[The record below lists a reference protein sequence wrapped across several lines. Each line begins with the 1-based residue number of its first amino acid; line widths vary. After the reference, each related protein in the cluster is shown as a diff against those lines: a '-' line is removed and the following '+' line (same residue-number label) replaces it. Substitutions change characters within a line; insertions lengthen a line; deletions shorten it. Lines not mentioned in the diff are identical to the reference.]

1 MRLKSSVK
9 SKVAILCLFFTTIS
23 SADVTVETVEYRGW
37 KGCAKLTNDS
47 VELIVVPQIGRI
59 MHFGYKGKENLLWV
73 NEALFGTA
81 PQKGYL
87 NWGGDKV
94 WWAPQAEW
102 KWPPDAGLDGSPYE
116 MTVTKTLVRLRS
128 PLGRLHPIRLT
139 REITLAPFGPE
150 ARITNALENRGAAK
164 SLSVWQVTQVND
176 PSEVI
181 LPIAS
186 TGKMPSGFN
195 VQIGDKLDPQFHV
208 RKPDA
213 LYIKRSTEKAF
224 KFGAKGTGEISAKI
238 GSVIF
243 TSRSETVRRATYP
256 DGDAAQEVFT
266 SPDPSKYVELEHL
279 SPLIKMEPR
288 QVAIQ
293 KVTWRLK

>member
-1 MRLKSSVK
+1 MK

-23 SADVTVETVEYRGW
+23 QADVTVETVDYRGW

-59 MHFGYKGKENLLWV
+59 MHFGFKGKDNVLWV
-73 NEALFGTA
+73 NESLIGVA

-102 KWPPDAGLDGSPYE
+102 KWPPDAGLDGSAYE
-116 MTVTKTLVRLRS
+116 MELMKTSVRLKS
-128 PLGRLHPIRLT
+128 PVGKLHPVRLI

-150 ARITNALENRGAAK
+150 ARMTNALENRGTAK
-164 SLSVWQVTQVND
+164 FLSVWQVTQVND
-176 PSEVI
+176 PSEVVI
-181 LPIAS
+181 PIAS

-195 VQIGDKLDPQFHV
+195 VQIGEKLDPQFHV
-208 RKPDA
+208 RKPDS
-213 LYIKRSTEKAF
+213 LLLKRSPHKAF
-224 KFGAKGTGEISAKI
+224 KFGAKGTGELTAKI
-238 GSVIF
+238 GNTLF
-243 TSRSETVRRATYP
+243 FSRSETVRRASYP
-256 DGDAAQEVFT
+256 DGDSAQEVFT
-266 SPDPSKYVELEHL
+266 SPDPAKYVELEHL
-279 SPLIKMEPR
+279 SPLTKMEPR

>member
-23 SADVTVETVEYRGW
+23 SADVTVETVEFRGW
-37 KGCAKLTNDS
+37 KGCAKLTNDV

-59 MHFGYKGKENLLWV
+59 MHFGFKGKQNVLWV
-73 NEALFGTA
+73 NESLFGAA

-94 WWAPQAEW
+94 WWAPQADW
-102 KWPPDAGLDGSPYE
+102 QWPPDAGLDGSAFE
-116 MTVTKTLVRLRS
+116 MELTKTSVRLKS
-128 PLGRLHPIRLT
+128 PLGKRHPVRLV

-150 ARITNALENRGAAK
+150 ARMTNALENRGAAK
-164 SLSVWQVTQVND
+164 YLSVWQVTQIDD
-176 PSEVI
+176 PSEVVM
-181 LPIAS
+181 PIQS

-195 VQIGDKLDPQFHV
+195 VQIGDKLDSQFHI

-213 LYIKRSTEKAF
+213 LVLKRSPDKAF
-224 KFGAKGTGEISAKI
+224 KFGAKGSGELIAKI
-238 GSVIF
+238 GNTGF
-243 TSRSETVRRATYP
+243 TSKSETVRKSAYP
-256 DGDAAQEVFT
+256 DGDSAQEVFT
-266 SPDPSKYVELEHL
+266 SPNPAKYVELEHL

>member
-1 MRLKSSVK
+1 MK

-23 SADVTVETVEYRGW
+23 SADVTVETVEFRGW

-59 MHFGYKGKENLLWV
+59 MHFGFKGKGNVLWV
-73 NEALFGTA
+73 NESLIGVA

-102 KWPPDAGLDGSPYE
+102 KWPPDAGLDGSTYE
-116 MTVTKTLVRLRS
+116 MELTKTSVRLKS
-128 PLGRLHPIRLT
+128 PVGKLHPLRLI

-150 ARITNALENRGAAK
+150 ARMTNALENRGAAK
-164 SLSVWQVTQVND
+164 YLSVWQVTQVND
-176 PSEVI
+176 PSEVV

-195 VQIGDKLDPQFHV
+195 VQIGEKLDPQFHV
-208 RKPDA
+208 RKPDS
-213 LYIKRSTEKAF
+213 LLLKRSPNKAF
-224 KFGAKGTGEISAKI
+224 KFGAKGSGELTAKI
-238 GSVIF
+238 GNTLF
-243 TSRSETVRRATYP
+243 TSRSETVRRASYP
-256 DGDAAQEVFT
+256 DGDSAQEVFT
-266 SPDPSKYVELEHL
+266 SPDPAKYVELEHL